1 MMQANDTFNAQHWVN
16 LPLTNPPSVK
26 ASSLSFHRSTTG
38 SDRIRRISSALAII
52 SIDLWTATVKGLT
65 VCFVAT
71 TLSAVLDDGQ
81 VARRKRLMTRTLIFK
96 NGRKERKTEKKMSKI
111 TKKVEST
118 EQNLT

>member
-71 TLSAVLDDGQ
+71 TLAVLMTFKEETVDDANLDFQ
-81 VARRKRLMTRTLIFK
+81 KWAKRKK
-96 NGRKERKTEKKMSKI
+96 NRKKDVENNKKSRKYG
-111 TKKVEST
+111 TKSD
-118 EQNLT
+118 